1 MMIQDAI
8 IKLSKKENLNFNEA
22 KTVMDEIMGGSASD
36 VQISS
41 YLTALTLK
49 GETIDEITASASS
62 MREHCVRLLH
72 DMEVLEIVGTG
83 GDGSNSFNISTT
95 SSLVISAG
103 GVPVAKHGNRAA
115 SSLSGS
121 ADVLEALG
129 VNIMVSP
136 EESKQILEEI
146 GICFLFAQKYHL
158 AMKYVAGVRKELRF
172 RTIFNILGPLS
183 NPAGATMQVM
193 GVYDESLI
201 EPLAKVLA
209 ALGVKRAMVVYGKD
223 KIDEISMHDKTVVCE
238 VKDGTYQY
246 YEIEPENFGYN
257 KCGKSDLLGG
267 SPKENAQITLDILNG
282 EKSAK
287 RDAVC
292 LNAGAGLY
300 IAGKADTLAEG
311 VKLAEKIIDKKLA
324 LAKLDEFIKATNKGE

>member
-8 IKLSKKENLNFNEA
+8 IKLSKKENLEFSEA
-22 KTVMDEIMGGSASD
+22 KTVMDEIMGGGASD

-115 SSLSGS
+115 SSMSGS

-136 EESKQILEEI
+136 EESKKILEEI

-193 GVYDESLI
+193 GVYDESLV

-223 KIDEISMHDKTVVCE
+223 KIDEISMHDKTAVCE

-246 YEIEPENFGYN
+246 YEIEPENFGYT
-257 KCGKSDLLGG
+257 KCGKTDLLGG
-267 SPKENAQITLDILNG
+267 TPKENAQITLDILNG

-300 IAGKADTLAEG
+300 IAGKADTLFEG
-311 VKLAEKIIDKKLA
+311 VKLAEKIIDEKLA